1 MMSSYSTEYRVHVVK
16 DITVPYR
23 IQSRRGQRCHCT
35 LQNTEYTWSKMSLY
49 STEYRVHVFNDVIVL
64 YRIQSTRGQRCTV
77 LFRIQS
83 RLGQR
88 CHCTLQNTEYAW
100 SKMSLY
106 STEYRV
112 HVVKDALYSTEY
124 RIGLVKD
131 VIVLYRIQS
140 RRGQRCHCT
149 LQNSE

>member
-1 MMSSYSTEYRVHVVK
+1 MALFSTDYRAHVVK
-16 DITVPYR
+16 DVIVLYR
-23 IQSRRGQRCHCT
+23 IQSKRDQRCHCT

-49 STEYRVHVFNDVIVL
+49 STEYRVHVVKDVTVL

-77 LFRIQS
+77 LYRIQS

-88 CHCTLQNTEYAW
+88 CHCTLKNTEYAW

-112 HVVKDALYSTEY
+112 LV
-124 RIGLVKD
+124 VKD

-140 RRGQRCHCT
+140 TRGQR
-149 LQNSE
+149 